1 MTTDTAGTGRQ
12 GARDDVGAIGAT
24 VGGPGAPFR
33 LPRVR
38 GRHRRPRPRRVLLT
52 AGGLALAAGVLSLVR
67 LTPQS
72 AQTSPQAGGP
82 GAAEAAPRADT
93 GPGGGPG
100 GGSTGAATAASPGA
114 AAPGRTGPS
123 VLPTAPLP
131 MGGIG
136 TVAAPGAGA
145 APSASPAG
153 TTGAGA
159 AAPAPPPGTTHASG
173 GAPGRPAASAG
184 TPQAPARPTARPTA
198 PAQQTR
204 PPSPRTTPTSAP
216 PAPPSGGGGGGR
228 LCLPLIKLCVGLR

>member
-12 GARDDVGAIGAT
+12 GARDDMGAIGAA

-33 LPRVR
+33 LSRVR

-52 AGGLALAAGVLSLVR
+52 AGGLALAAGLLSLVR

-72 AQTSPQAGGP
+72 AQTSPQADGP
-82 GAAEAAPRADT
+82 GAAEAAPRVDT
-93 GPGGGPG
+93 GPGDGPG
-100 GGSTGAATAASPGA
+100 GAATAASPGS
-114 AAPGRTGPS
+114 AAPDRTGPS

-145 APSASPAG
+145 APSASSAG
-153 TTGAGA
+153 TAGPT
-159 AAPAPPPGTTHASG
+159 APAPPPGTTHASG
-173 GAPGRPAASAG
+173 AAPGRPAASAG

-204 PPSPRTTPTSAP
+204 PPSPRTTPASAP